1 MDAADKK
8 IAVARLSVWSNSF
21 LVVLKLVVGLM
32 MGSVSVLSEAIHSG
46 MDLVAALIAKY
57 SVKRSAEPAD
67 SDHTY
72 GHGKFE
78 NLSGFVE
85 GALIFVAAAI
95 IVYEAGKRLFD
106 ATDVEMLGAGMAVM
120 AVSTC
125 VNIVVSRKLFR
136 VARETESLA
145 LEADAYHLM
154 TDVWT
159 SAGVLV
165 ALGVIFVTGWQF
177 VDPVVAMIVAAMIFR
192 AAYDITKRS
201 CDGLLDK
208 SLPQHEMRV
217 LEEIMKRHE
226 VHFVDYHRLRTRKI
240 GAERQVDL
248 HVTVPSGMSV
258 SESHDI
264 VERFE
269 MEVKDALPGSTVVV
283 HVEPCRKDCESCKMS
298 EAEDAIFRSKKPQ

>member
-21 LVVLKLVVGLM
+21 LVALKLTVGLM

-46 MDLVAALIAKY
+46 MDLVAALVARY

-67 SDHTY
+67 SDHAY

-78 NLSGFVE
+78 NLSGFLE
-85 GALIFVAAAI
+85 GVLIFAAAAI
-95 IVYEAGKRLFD
+95 IVYEATRRLFNV
-106 ATDVEMLGAGMAVM
+106 TEVEMLTAGMAVM
-120 AVSTC
+120 AVSAG

-136 VARETESLA
+136 VAKETESLA

-165 ALGVIFVTGWQF
+165 ALGVIFVTGWKV
-177 VDPVVAMIVAAMIFR
+177 VDPIVAMVVAAMIFR

-208 SLPQHEMRV
+208 SLPDHEMRV
-217 LEEIMKRHE
+217 LEVVMKRHE
-226 VHFVDYHRLRTRKI
+226 VHFVDYHRLRARKT

-248 HVTVPSGMSV
+248 HVTVPSKMSV
-258 SESHDI
+258 SESHDL
-264 VERFE
+264 VEMLER
-269 MEVKDALPGSTVVV
+269 EVRDALPRSTVVV

-298 EAEDAIFRSKKPQ
+298 EKDRIVFRPKGSS